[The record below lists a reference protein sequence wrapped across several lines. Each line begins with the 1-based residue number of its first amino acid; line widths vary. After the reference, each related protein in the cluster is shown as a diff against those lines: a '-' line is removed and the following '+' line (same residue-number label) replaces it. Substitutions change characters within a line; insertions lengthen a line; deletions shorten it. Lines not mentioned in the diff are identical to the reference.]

1 MPCWILLLISF
12 RIQSY
17 YKNGKLAVVGIHVS
31 PFCDLAILSLV
42 HLVYFCIVEF
52 YISSWIFY
60 IWKECVI
67 HAIFFP
73 TPCSVFTH
81 SGSHVPGNFLI
92 SHDRLIRY
100 DHTFIYLVILIQVK
114 GFQVI
119 LNITL
124 KCPRFLN
131 TVFLHCYSLQR
142 GIIKAS
148 WAP

>member
-1 MPCWILLLISF
+1 M
-12 RIQSY
+12 
-17 YKNGKLAVVGIHVS
+17 
-31 PFCDLAILSLV
+31 
-42 HLVYFCIVEF
+42 LVYMYLLSVIWRYSVWFIWFISALWNSTSLLEF
-52 YISSWIFY
+52 SIF
-60 IWKECVI
+60 WKECVI

-124 KCPRFLN
+124 KCARFLN

>member
-1 MPCWILLLISF
+1 M
-12 RIQSY
+12 
-17 YKNGKLAVVGIHVS
+17 
-31 PFCDLAILSLV
+31 
-42 HLVYFCIVEF
+42 LVYMYLLSVIWRYSVWSIWFISALWNSTSLLEF
-52 YISSWIFY
+52 SIF
-60 IWKECVI
+60 WKECVI